1 VGIKEDLANVKA
13 KLEEAKQKKA
23 QLEGQEQQLMS
34 QLQKEFGC
42 KTVTA
47 AEKKLAA
54 LERDITNS
62 EASIAAG
69 LSEIKEE
76 LGW

>member
-1 VGIKEDLANVKA
+1 MGIKEDLASVKT
-13 KLEEAKQKKA
+13 KLEDAKQKKA

-42 KTVTA
+42 KTVAA
-47 AEKKLAA
+47 AEKKLAS
-54 LERDITNS
+54 LERDIVNS
-62 EASIAAG
+62 EAGIAAG